1 MEFFENYA
9 AIPALVIIVYLIAE
23 AVKLI
28 GGGALNKYI
37 PIICGVLGATLAV
50 VAFFFC
56 PAYINASNLFEAI
69 ATGIISGLSA
79 TGINQIYKQM
89 SGN

>member
-28 GGGALNKYI
+28 GDGALNKYI

-50 VAFFFC
+50 AAFFLC

-69 ATGIISGLSA
+69 ATGIVSWLSA
-79 TGINQIYKQM
+79 TGINQIYKQITKD
-89 SGN
+89 

>member
-28 GGGALNKYI
+28 GDGALNKYI

-56 PAYINASNLFEAI
+56 PAYINATNIFEAI
-69 ATGIISGLSA
+69 AIGIVSGLAA
-79 TGINQIYKQM
+79 TGVNQIVKQL
-89 SGN
+89 GK